1 MPAIKKTAGRSK
13 ARPRASQKARFE
25 RADRAIGRVAKSLET
40 AQKDLAAIGG
50 SLGTGAGDVRKDVAR
65 LLRDAS
71 RDVSKMSKAVRRDL
85 ERLQKDVAKASK
97 PKKAA
102 RGRAKTASRAK
113 ATKAKT
119 TRAKSS
125 RAKST
130 RAKSPA
136 GKTSRAKSARSKS
149 RRAA

>member
-1 MPAIKKTAGRSK
+1 MPSNNKSTGRRS
-13 ARPRASQKARFE
+13 ARPRATQTAKARFE
-25 RADRAIGRVAKSLET
+25 QADRAIGRVAKSLET

-50 SLGTGAGDVRKDVAR
+50 SLGTGASDVRKDVAK

-85 ERLQKDVAKASK
+85 ERFQKDVAKASK
-97 PKKAA
+97 PKKPA

-113 ATKAKT
+113 ATKAKP
-119 TRAKSS
+119 RAKT
-125 RAKST
+125 T

-136 GKTSRAKSARSKS
+136 KKASRAKAKTSRAK
-149 RRAA
+149 

>member
-1 MPAIKKTAGRSK
+1 MPPIKKSTGRRT
-13 ARPRASQKARFE
+13 ARPRVTQTAKARFE

-50 SLGTGAGDVRKDVAR
+50 SLGAGASDVRKDVAK

-71 RDVSKMSKAVRRDL
+71 RDVNKMSKAVRRDL
-85 ERLQKDVAKASK
+85 ERLQKDVTKA
-97 PKKAA
+97 PKKKKPA
-102 RGRAKTASRAK
+102 GRAKTASRAK
-113 ATKAKT
+113 AT
-119 TRAKSS
+119 

-136 GKTSRAKSARSKS
+136 KKTPRAKAKAS
-149 RRAA
+149 RGK